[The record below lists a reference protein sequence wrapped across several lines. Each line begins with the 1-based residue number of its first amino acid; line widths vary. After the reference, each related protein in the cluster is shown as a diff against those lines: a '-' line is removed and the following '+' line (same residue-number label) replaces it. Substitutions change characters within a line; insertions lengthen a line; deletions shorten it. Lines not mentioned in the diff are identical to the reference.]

1 MTAPAA
7 TYQEDYLQAYTLKS
21 WLLTTDHKRI
31 GLLYMASITFFFFV
45 GGAAATV
52 MRLELMTPQ
61 GDVLH
66 SPDAYNRLFTMHG
79 VVMIFFFLIPSIPA
93 VMGNFLVPLMIG
105 ARDLAFPWLNLL
117 SWYIYMIG
125 GSIALYILIFGGIDT
140 GWTFYTPFSTMFS
153 NTMVVPAATAVFITG
168 FSSILTGLNF
178 IVTIHTMRTAGM
190 TWFRL
195 PLMIWSLYATSLIMV
210 LGTPVLAISVALV
223 AVERLLRVG
232 IFDPALGGD
241 PILFQHLFWF
251 YSHPAVYIMVLPGMG
266 VISEIVPCFCRR
278 PIFGYR
284 FIAYSSMAI
293 AVLGFF
299 VWGHHMFVSGQSMY
313 AGMVFSILSFL
324 VAIPSA
330 IKVFNWTAT
339 MYKGS
344 IRLDTPMLYALGFIG
359 LFTLGGL
366 TGLMLATLAV
376 DVHVHDTYFVVAHF
390 HYIMVGGAVMAYMGA
405 IHFWWPK
412 MSGRMYPEL
421 LGKLSALVV
430 FVGFNLTFFPQFV
443 LGYLGMPRRYYE
455 YPGEFQV
462 LNVMST
468 AGASILAVGYVLPLV
483 YLLLSLRKPPY
494 AGPNPWN
501 ATGLEWETESPPPV
515 HNFDEVPI
523 VTRGPYAYSPEAA
536 EGMA

>member
-1 MTAPAA
+1 
-7 TYQEDYLQAYTLKS
+7 
-21 WLLTTDHKRI
+21 
-31 GLLYMASITFFFFV
+31 MASITFFFFV

-93 VMGNFLVPLMIG
+93 VIGNFLVPLMIG
-105 ARDLAFPWLNLL
+105 AQDLAFPWLNLL

-125 GSIALYILIFGGIDT
+125 GSIALYILIFGGVDT

-195 PLMIWSLYATSLIMV
+195 PLLIWALYATSLIMV
-210 LGTPVLAISVALV
+210 LGTPVLAIAVALV

-266 VISEIVPCFCRR
+266 VVSEIVPCFCRR

-284 FIAYSSMAI
+284 LIAFSSMAI
-293 AVLGFF
+293 AVLGFL

-366 TGLMLATLAV
+366 TGLMLATLAI

-421 LGKLSALVV
+421 FGKLSALVV

-455 YPGEFQV
+455 YPAEFQV

-483 YLLLSLRKPPY
+483 YLLLSLRKPAD

-501 ATGLEWETESPPPV
+501 ATGLEWQTDSPPPV

-523 VTRGPYAYSPEAA
+523 VTCGPYEYSPEPA
-536 EGMA
+536 ESVA

>member
-1 MTAPAA
+1 MSAPAV
-7 TYQEDYLQAYTLKS
+7 TFQEDYLQAYTLKS
-21 WLLTTDHKRI
+21 WLLTRDHKRI

-93 VMGNFLVPLMIG
+93 VIGNFLVPLMIG

-125 GSIALYILIFGGIDT
+125 GSIALYILIFGGVDT

-210 LGTPVLAISVALV
+210 LGTPVLAIAVALV
-223 AVERLLRVG
+223 AVERMLHVG

-293 AVLGFF
+293 AVLGFL

-313 AGMVFSILSFL
+313 AGMIFSILSFL
-324 VAIPSA
+324 VAVPSA

-412 MSGRMYPEL
+412 MSGRMYSEL

-455 YPGEFQV
+455 YPAEFQV

-468 AGASILAVGYVLPLV
+468 AGASILAVGYALPLV

-494 AGPNPWN
+494 AGANPWN
-501 ATGLEWETESPPPV
+501 ATGLEWQTDSPPPV
-515 HNFDEVPI
+515 HNFEEAPV
-523 VTRGPYAYSPEAA
+523 VTCGPYAYSPEAA
-536 EGMA
+536 EGTT